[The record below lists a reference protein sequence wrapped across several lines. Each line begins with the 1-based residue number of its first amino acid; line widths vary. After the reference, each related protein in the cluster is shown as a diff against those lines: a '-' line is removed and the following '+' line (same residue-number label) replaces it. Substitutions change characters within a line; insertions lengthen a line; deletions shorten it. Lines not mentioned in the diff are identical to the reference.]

1 MGLYQIVLTKH
12 HHNIIVYTNNDLK
25 LRINYMDLC
34 INRYYMLIQ
43 WTSVLYIVVKTCKSN
58 PRFFLKKISISPNE
72 FKSAW

>member
-58 PRFFLKKISISPNE
+58 PKISISPNE